1 MNTELNKAIKLLGA
15 YKIARICGVR
25 GPSVYK
31 WIANG
36 RLPRTEWTGETMYAQ
51 KIADASN
58 GEISKDALLIIVAA
72 SGQQCNQPSN

>member
-1 MNTELNKAIKLLGA
+1 MNTELDKAIKLLGA

-36 RLPRTEWTGETMYAQ
+36 RLPRTEWTGETNYSQ

-58 GEISKDALLIIVAA
+58 GAISRSALLVINVVADP
-72 SGQQCNQPSN
+72 QCSSPSK